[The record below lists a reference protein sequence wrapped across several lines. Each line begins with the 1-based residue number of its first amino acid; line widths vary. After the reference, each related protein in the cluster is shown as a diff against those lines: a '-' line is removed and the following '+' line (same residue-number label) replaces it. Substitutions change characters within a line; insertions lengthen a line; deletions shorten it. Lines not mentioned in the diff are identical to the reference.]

1 MRVLVV
7 EDDDVSLKSVQTVLG
22 TITSAI
28 DRASDGE
35 EALELCLRY
44 DYDLVILDVLLP
56 DMEGYEVIRKLR
68 AARNDTPVLMLSGLS
83 RPQAKARGLS
93 LGADDFMTKP
103 FDNSEF
109 IARVRAIIRRSRGF
123 SDSRI
128 SINGVNIDLEKNK
141 AYVGSNE
148 ICLTIKEYQILELL
162 VMRKGMIISKS
173 SFLDHLYGGIDE
185 PEIKIIDV
193 FVCKLR
199 KKLSSMGV
207 DQFIETSWGRG
218 YVVNEKFT
226 NNDSRHSEISLR
238 VNSYSS

>member
-68 AARNDTPVLMLSGLS
+68 AARNETPVLMLSGLS